1 MSGESECFVVAP
13 IRHDGKILGLLAVS
27 RGTPDAPFETGDAD
41 LVQVLAD
48 RAGAA
53 VAESRAL
60 QTAAQ
65 GRIERDA
72 VVDELRRLSDD
83 QRELLDQFA
92 SLETRERSLLAEVIH
107 DEPIQLIVAAILR
120 IDLLSA
126 RSIGTGPDA
135 APESAELDRIATLL
149 EGSVDRLRRL
159 IVAMTPPDLTD
170 GLGAAL
176 RDLAGGIFVGTTTR
190 FRVDGP
196 MHLRIAIPAKETAFR
211 ILREALVNAR
221 KHARAGLVTL
231 RLDQYEEECVLTL
244 TDDGIGSDSLD
255 VVPGHLGMATMR
267 ARANAEGGTLRFDS
281 TPGLGTTVELTLPM
295 IRTD

>member
-1 MSGESECFVVAP
+1 V
-13 IRHDGKILGLLAVS
+13 LGLLAVS
-27 RGTPDAPFETGDAD
+27 RSTPDTPFEAGDAD

-60 QTAAQ
+60 ETAAR
-65 GRIERDA
+65 GRLERDA
-72 VVDELRRLSDD
+72 VVDELRQLSDD

-126 RSIGTGPDA
+126 RSIDAGTDTV
-135 APESAELDRIATLL
+135 ELDRIADLL
-149 EGSVDRLRRL
+149 ETSVDRLRRL
-159 IVAMTPPDLTD
+159 IVALMPPDLTD
-170 GLGAAL
+170 GLGVAL

-190 FRVDGP
+190 FHVEGP
-196 MHLRIAIPAKETAFR
+196 MHLRITTPAKDAAFR

-221 KHARAGLVTL
+221 KHARADNVTL
-231 RLDQYEEECVLTL
+231 RLDQLSAACVLTL
-244 TDDGIGSDSLD
+244 TDDGIGSDTLD

-267 ARANAEGGTLRFDS
+267 ARANAEGGRLRCDS
-281 TPGLGTTVELTLPM
+281 LPGQGTTIELTLPM
-295 IRTD
+295 ATAD